1 MKALIPTS
9 VLLVLWLGA
18 VTGAAEPKGDR
29 YDFRTT
35 PAYAKLTDEQRE
47 KLTQVRRDF
56 ALLWGALD
64 MYADEHDGQPAETLA
79 DLVPLYLPELPR
91 DPFASEQTAAAKDLH
106 RAQPS
111 LDGWGYR
118 YRRGAASNRA
128 WCLLSVG
135 LPDFPFLAARG
146 NVGLGACKG
155 EWISGYN
162 PGLAN

>member
-64 MYADEHDGQPAETLA
+64 MHADEHDGQPAETLA

-128 WCLLSVG
+128 WCLSSVG
-135 LPDFPFLAARG
+135 LPDSPFAAARG

-155 EWISGYN
+155 EWISGIN
-162 PGLAN
+162 PGLAK

>member
-1 MKALIPTS
+1 MKALFPS
-9 VLLVLWLGA
+9 CVLLALCVGTI
-18 VTGAAEPKGDR
+18 TGAGDR

-35 PAYAKLTDEQRE
+35 PAYAKLTNQQRE
-47 KLTQVRRDF
+47 KLMQVRRDL

-64 MYADEHDGQPAETLA
+64 MYADEHDGQPPKTLA

-91 DPFASEQTAAAKDLH
+91 DPFATEQTAKAKDLR

-128 WCLLSVG
+128 WCLFSVG
-135 LPDFPFLAARG
+135 LPDFPYLAARG
-146 NVGLGACKG
+146 NVGLGDCKG
-155 EWISGYN
+155 EWISGHN
-162 PGLAN
+162 PGSVK